1 MSNYQHRGAIALAFI
16 LTIAG
21 FAALLSGFAEMKE
34 VAAIEAPT
42 CSGNLQALRPS
53 ESTPVTSA
61 VSVPRLVCE
70 LQPPPADSVR

>member
-1 MSNYQHRGAIALAFI
+1 MSNYQHCGAIALAFI

-21 FAALLSGFAEMKE
+21 LAALFSGVAEMKE

-53 ESTPVTSA
+53 ETTPVTSD
-61 VSVPRLVCE
+61 VIVPRLVCE
-70 LQPPPADSVR
+70 LQSPSADSVR